1 MSGMDILFTVL
12 VGFFGIGGCL
22 IVLGASLA
30 MFRTRDALSRIN
42 VFSPV
47 TGLGM
52 PMILVAAYV
61 HALWAEGF
69 SVWRTFAAVVAFLA
83 LIAVSSVASNVL
95 SRATFVSG
103 SPVSRATVPNRLAYA
118 KDPDEDS
125 KLAAQAYREA
135 KQAERDGNSKTQRDF
150 YGEWR

>member
-1 MSGMDILFTVL
+1 MAVDTVYTVL
-12 VGFFGIGGCL
+12 VGVFGIGGSL
-22 IVLGASLA
+22 IVLASAFA
-30 MFRTRDALSRIN
+30 MFRARDALSRIN

-61 HALWAEGF
+61 HSLWAEGF
-69 SVWRTFAAVVAFLA
+69 SVWRTFASVVAFLA

-103 SPVSRATVPNRLAYA
+103 SPVSRHTVPNRLAYA
-118 KDPDEDS
+118 KDPDEDA
-125 KLAAQAYREA
+125 KLAAKIYREE
-135 KQAERDGNSKTQRDF
+135 KKAEREGNSKPHRDF

>member
-12 VGFFGIGGCL
+12 VGVVGIGGCL
-22 IVLGASLA
+22 IVLGSSIA
-30 MFRTRDALSRIN
+30 MFRARDALSRIN

-61 HALWAEGF
+61 HSLWAEGF
-69 SVWRTFAAVVAFLA
+69 SVWRTFATVVAFLA

-103 SPVSRATVPNRLAYA
+103 SPVSRATVPN
-118 KDPDEDS
+118 S

-135 KQAERDGNSKTQRDF
+135 KQAERDGNSKPQRDF